1 MEKVTDYVDAW
12 MKSQKDFMENW
23 VKSQK
28 ELMENFTEATK
39 KLQESLMTM
48 GGSQEG
54 PAKEMFAMYNSWLTT
69 LVNSSKGFTDEAGKI
84 QENWKNTVEKQMEM
98 SKEMVKRM
106 SELFNQSGGK
116 K

>member
-1 MEKVTDYVDAW
+1 MENVMDYVNAW

-28 ELMENFTEATK
+28 DLMESFTEATK

-54 PAKEMFAMYNSWLTT
+54 PAKEMFAMYNLWLTT

-84 QENWKNTVEKQMEM
+84 QENWKKTVEKQMEM
-98 SKEMVKRM
+98 TKEMVKKM
-106 SELFNQSGGK
+106 SELFPQYGEK

>member
-1 MEKVTDYVDAW
+1 MENVIDYVDVW

-28 ELMENFTEATK
+28 DLMESFTEATK

-48 GGSQEG
+48 GGVPEG
-54 PAKEMFAMYNSWLTT
+54 PAKEMFTMYNSWLTN
-69 LVNSSKGFTDEAGKI
+69 LVNSSKGFSDEAAKI
-84 QENWKNTVEKQMEM
+84 QDTWKNSVEKQMEM
-98 SKEMVKRM
+98 SRDMVKKM
-106 SELFNQSGGK
+106 SEMLQQADAK

>member
-1 MEKVTDYVDAW
+1 MDKVVDYVDAW

-28 ELMENFTEATK
+28 DLMESFTEATK
-39 KLQESLMTM
+39 KLQESLMAT

-69 LVNSSKGFTDEAGKI
+69 LVNSSKGFSDQAGKI

-98 SKEMVKRM
+98 TKEMVKKM
-106 SELFNQSGGK
+106 SELFPQPGEK